1 MKSHDRSAAD
11 IMTTDVASIT
21 EDTAA
26 AGIAR
31 LVADRQIKRVPVL
44 GDGILVGNVSGG
56 NVLHALA
63 GHCDDGPAAP
73 SADDHTISKEVYD
86 TLKGKG

>member
-11 IMTTDVASIT
+11 IMITDVASIT
-21 EDTAA
+21 EDTAT

-31 LVADRQIKRVPVL
+31 LLADRQIKRVPVL
-44 GDGILVGNVSGG
+44 RDGTLVGIVSGG

-63 GHCDDGPAAP
+63 DHCDDGPAAP

>member
-21 EDTAA
+21 ENTAA

-31 LVADRQIKRVPVL
+31 LLADRQIKRVPVL
-44 GDGILVGNVSGG
+44 RDGTLVGIVSGG

-63 GHCDDGPAAP
+63 DHCDDGPAAP

>member
-1 MKSHDRSAAD
+1 VKSHDRSAAD

-21 EDTAA
+21 EDTAT

-31 LVADRQIKRVPVL
+31 LLADRQIKRVPVL
-44 GDGILVGNVSGG
+44 RDGTLVGIVSGG

-63 GHCDDGPAAP
+63 DHRDDGSAAP
-73 SADDHTISKEVYD
+73 SADDHKISKEAYD